1 MAVYPLQIP
10 RFPYRGHNPARLRK
24 AERFNALA
32 ERLEQ
37 HINSQ
42 VEKSNDR
49 TQFFSYGGIA
59 RDLRIDE
66 KEVENV
72 LYGVEAGGNAITIV
86 RASRSTGAQSRGA
99 KG

>member
-1 MAVYPLQIP
+1 MAVYPLEIP
-10 RFPYRGHNPARLRK
+10 RCPYQGRDPARLRK

-42 VEKSNDR
+42 VEKSND
-49 TQFFSYGGIA
+49 QIQIFYYGGIA

-72 LYGVEAGGNAITIV
+72 LFGVEAGGNGITIV
-86 RASRSTGAQSRGA
+86 
-99 KG
+99 K